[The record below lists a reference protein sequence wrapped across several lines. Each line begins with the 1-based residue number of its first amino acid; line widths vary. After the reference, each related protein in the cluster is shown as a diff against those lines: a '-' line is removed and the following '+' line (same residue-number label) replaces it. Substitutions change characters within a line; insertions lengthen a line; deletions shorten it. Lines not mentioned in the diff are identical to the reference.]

1 MSTVDTL
8 RLLGGGAS
16 GAILMALGD
25 GPLRTKDLTKRVP
38 GYAPR
43 TIYRYAGKLAA
54 LGVIDRHEEPGVP
67 SKVVHSLSDPCGREL
82 HELVEA
88 YAAASML
95 RLPSGDIGSHGWGS
109 LALLA
114 DLWESGMVDELNRGP
129 RSPTEL
135 SRKSPGLSFHQVS
148 RRASL
153 FEIGGLLKE
162 TSLPG
167 RRRRQYELTDKAR
180 RGMALVAGIG
190 RWRRRHVVPKGMT
203 GLTTGEV
210 GSLMRAV
217 LPLVALPDHA
227 GKSFEMRVAPGG
239 ENGENGEVD
248 ALVWADVGS
257 DGTVLSSA
265 TPREVPDGAAH
276 GKVTAWVDS
285 VLDGSHHG
293 LKVNGDALLI
303 TECLRRLHATLWNRR
318 DKKPPTPP

>member
-1 MSTVDTL
+1 MTNGRPAGKARGSRENRRRGPALTTVDTL

-43 TIYRYAGKLAA
+43 TIYRYAAKLAE

-95 RLPSGDIGSHGWGS
+95 RLPNGDIGSHGWGS

-129 RSPTEL
+129 RSATEL
-135 SRKSPGLSFHQVS
+135 SRKCPGLSFHQVA
-148 RRASL
+148 RRAGL
-153 FEIGGLLKE
+153 FEVGGFVEE

-167 RRRRQYELTDKAR
+167 WRRRQYELTDKAR

-190 RWRRRHVVPKGMT
+190 RWRPARGVEGDDRPDPWRG
-203 GLTTGEV
+203 
-210 GSLMRAV
+210 R
-217 LPLVALPDHA
+217 LPDAHGA
-227 GKSFEMRVAPGG
+227 APGRPARPCRK
-239 ENGENGEVD
+239 E
-248 ALVWADVGS
+248 L
-257 DGTVLSSA
+257 
-265 TPREVPDGAAH
+265 
-276 GKVTAWVDS
+276 
-285 VLDGSHHG
+285 
-293 LKVNGDALLI
+293 
-303 TECLRRLHATLWNRR
+303 
-318 DKKPPTPP
+318 